1 MRTKYQRVFDHVA
14 ASDRLK
20 EEVRNMTRQEKRTV
34 RRQVPRALIAAALV
48 ALLLA
53 GTALA
58 ASVPGIQDWFRQYWQ
73 EATGQAEMDAAQA
86 AAVDGLTQTV
96 GSQAAGQER
105 EEDVFTELPGAAGE
119 ETAPQAGPEDGTSAP
134 ADQAE
139 SAAGTEDAAEPPAAG
154 TEDAAESP
162 SAGTTA
168 AASEVT
174 VTVDSVTAGK
184 TNLWILLRVS
194 GKYEAG
200 RYYAFETGRL
210 EGAPQKELSDTVTFE
225 RGVMFSQDGSR
236 VLENGSLEMLV
247 RYECPDPNADMT
259 ESRSMTLVLE
269 NLTVDRGVLVAGR
282 WELPITLSAM
292 PTQPPI
298 VLENVMASVI
308 QIPMNEGVY
317 RPVTYQKVQVTTGG
331 MQITCAPE
339 DVDDTLAN
347 YRNMALVLKSGAE
360 IGADGGNGTRDG
372 ETEDSPWVLSFG
384 WKLPVDLDQ
393 AAALR
398 LGETLVPLT

>member
-1 MRTKYQRVFDHVA
+1 MRTKYQQAFDHVA

-20 EEVRNMTRQEKRTV
+20 EEVRNLTKQEKRTV

-58 ASVPGIQDWFRQYWQ
+58 AGVPGIQDWFRQYWQ

-86 AAVDGLTQTV
+86 AAVEGLTQSV
-96 GSQAAGQER
+96 GSQAAGQET
-105 EEDVFTELPGAAGE
+105 EEPVVTEVTGAAGE
-119 ETAPQAGPEDGTSAP
+119 ETVPQAGSEDEPADP

-139 SAAGTEDAAEPPAAG
+139 NAASPKDTAEHPDAGQAAL
-154 TEDAAESP
+154 
-162 SAGTTA
+162 
-168 AASEVT
+168 ASEVT

-184 TNLWILLRVS
+184 TNLWLLVHVS
-194 GKYEAG
+194 GDYQ
-200 RYYAFETGRL
+200 TGKHYSFWSGCL
-210 EGAPQKELSDTVTFE
+210 EGAPKKVLTDMGLMIQT
-225 RGVMFSQDGSR
+225 GIIFSRDGTR
-236 VLENGSLEMLV
+236 VREDGSLEMLL

>member
-1 MRTKYQRVFDHVA
+1 MRTKYQQAFDHVA

-20 EEVRNMTRQEKRTV
+20 EEVRNLTKQEKQTV

-58 ASVPGIQDWFRQYWQ
+58 AGMPGIQDWFRQYWQ
-73 EATGQAEMDAAQA
+73 EATGQAEMDAAQ
-86 AAVDGLTQTV
+86 
-96 GSQAAGQER
+96 
-105 EEDVFTELPGAAGE
+105 
-119 ETAPQAGPEDGTSAP
+119 
-134 ADQAE
+134 
-139 SAAGTEDAAEPPAAG
+139 AAG